1 MSRYTSDMD
10 RRTFLSTLGVAVLA
24 APLAATAQPA
34 GKVPRVAVLFTATPI
49 ADLSGPNPMSLSMR
63 GFLEGM
69 RELGWVDGQNIT
81 IERRSA
87 LGHTDRYLALAQEM
101 VNLKVDVM
109 VISGAVPFVQAA
121 QQATRTVPIV
131 MAGLAGNPVTLKL
144 ANSFASPGGNVTGS
158 TFTIG
163 PGHWGKLL
171 ELLKEMAPRIS
182 RVAILHQPGRDLS
195 DDAMT
200 ERAART
206 LGLTLLGTPIDASR
220 GIVEPLAEIK
230 QRQVNALLVEGG
242 PAWGYHRQII
252 EFAETHR
259 LPAIYVF
266 RDFVKAG
273 GLMSYGADYADIFRR
288 SASYVDKILKG
299 ANPGDLPI
307 EQPTKFELLINLK
320 TAKAL
325 GLTVPP
331 SLLLRADEI
340 IK

>member
-1 MSRYTSDMD
+1 M
-10 RRTFLSTLGVAVLA
+10 
-24 APLAATAQPA
+24 
-34 GKVPRVAVLFTATPI
+34 TATPI
-49 ADLSGPNPMSLSMR
+49 ADLSGPNPTHPSMR

-87 LGHTDRYLALAQEM
+87 LGHQDRYLALAQEM
-101 VNLKVDVM
+101 VDLKVDAM
-109 VISGAVPFVQAA
+109 VISGAVLFVQAA

-131 MAGLAGNPVTLKL
+131 MAGFAGNPVTLKL

-163 PGHWGKLL
+163 PEYGGKVL

-182 RVAILHQPGRDLS
+182 RVAVLHQRSQGPS
-195 DDAMT
+195 DAT

-206 LGLTLLGTPIDASR
+206 LSLSLLRTPIEASR
-220 GIVEPLAEIK
+220 GIAESLAEIK
-230 QRQVNALLVEGG
+230 QKHVNALYVQGG

-259 LPAIYVF
+259 LPAIYHLH
-266 RDFVKAG
+266 DFVKAG